1 MPDMSAEFNRFFRKE
16 DLTGPLPLTIA
27 GVEKIQVGKGD
38 DAEDKWTV
46 FFEEDQRGV
55 TLNKSRQEQLTEITG
70 STFSEKWIGKRVH
83 LVVDPNVKFG
93 GKKVGGLAFEAAA

>member
-16 DLTGPLPLTIA
+16 DLTGPLVLTIA
-27 GVEKIQVGKGD
+27 GVEKIPVGRGE
-38 DAEDKWTV
+38 DAEDKWTL

-55 TLNKSRQEQLTEITG
+55 TLNKSRQEQLTEIVG
-70 STFSEKWIGKRVH
+70 SSFSEKWIGKKVS

-93 GKKVGGLAFEAAA
+93 GKKVGGLAFEAAP